1 MPPPRPGR
9 RRRGAVECPPRG
21 RRRPRCAAAQ
31 SRLRGWWCTRPGA
44 AARPTPRARRA
55 ADQVPTCARHPR
67 HRGRDARSPAT
78 LVSEARDVPESPREP
93 HGTLHRHW
101 HRQGREGLGLQGCR
115 GRHGGGAHREHD
127 IAVEQRAVRH
137 DAPRQR
143 VARRVGQGL
152 EGDAVERR
160 VGRDHGERRIAPLPD
175 CAERGAPPGEMRQR
189 VGECAVGRARPREDR
204 PRAVEDVADRIQ
216 HHQRADDDV
225 AAARGPA
232 SYAAFHGGARSERLP
247 DGGSR
252 ARADRPFDDVGR
264 GGRAGAVGVVRRR
277 PAVRLAPGRQVEVED
292 HRGRYDRHDAGGPH
306 RQAARIPLSGPS
318 TTLQPVARS
327 RSVQCPTEIPRTAVR
342 LAGAE
347 DAMGARSIARLARV
361 VEGTYVSAMPN
372 PDPQSPPTT
381 VLVVDD
387 EDGIRQALDRFLTRL
402 GYRVLQAASGAE
414 ALDRQAAEQPHVMLS
429 DIRMP
434 NMTGA
439 ELVPKALAA
448 DSDLAIIMLTAIDEP
463 RTAIE
468 CLKLGAYDYLIKPV
482 DLDEL
487 EMSLQSGLR
496 QRQLEID
503 RRELEQWL
511 AREVAVRT
519 RDLEERTTVVE
530 DVALT
535 ALAAAGDWP
544 GANDAIE
551 KLAKELGT
559 SPDDVTR
566 EVRKR
571 QSKS

>member
-1 MPPPRPGR
+1 MASMRSTR
-9 RRRGAVECPPRG
+9 WRGFSASS
-21 RRRPRCAAAQ
+21 
-31 SRLRGWWCTRPGA
+31 SR
-44 AARPTPRARRA
+44 
-55 ADQVPTCARHPR
+55 VP
-67 HRGRDARSPAT
+67 
-78 LVSEARDVPESPREP
+78 V
-93 HGTLHRHW
+93 
-101 HRQGREGLGLQGCR
+101 
-115 GRHGGGAHREHD
+115 
-127 IAVEQRAVRH
+127 
-137 DAPRQR
+137 
-143 VARRVGQGL
+143 
-152 EGDAVERR
+152 
-160 VGRDHGERRIAPLPD
+160 
-175 CAERGAPPGEMRQR
+175 
-189 VGECAVGRARPREDR
+189 ARPRT
-204 PRAVEDVADRIQ
+204 A
-216 HHQRADDDV
+216 
-225 AAARGPA
+225 
-232 SYAAFHGGARSERLP
+232 
-247 DGGSR
+247 
-252 ARADRPFDDVGR
+252 
-264 GGRAGAVGVVRRR
+264 
-277 PAVRLAPGRQVEVED
+277 
-292 HRGRYDRHDAGGPH
+292 
-306 RQAARIPLSGPS
+306 QAARIPPSGPS
-318 TTLQPVARS
+318 TTVHPVARS
-327 RSVQCPTEIPRTAVR
+327 RSVQCPTEMPRTAAR
-342 LAGAE
+342 LEEAE
-347 DAMGARSIARLARV
+347 DAMGARRIARLARV

-372 PDPQSPPTT
+372 PDPQSPPPPTT

-414 ALDRQAAEQPHVMLS
+414 ALDRQAAEQPEVMLS

-434 NMTGA
+434 NMSGV

-496 QRQLEID
+496 QRQLDID
-503 RRELEQWL
+503 RRELEQCL